1 MMRQMR
7 EATKPI
13 MIASALAFIGLM
25 VFQWGMDITGRTSG
39 GLGEIGRVNGD
50 PVMYEAYMATYRQLY
65 EQVQSQQEELIGS
78 QQNKEIEDQAFEN
91 VVTQI
96 LINQELERRG
106 ITVSDEEISQAA
118 QYSPPDYLQ
127 PQFAD
132 ANGGL
137 DLTAYQSFLA
147 TLPPEQLIILE
158 AYYRDVIPRSKL
170 LRQITTG
177 IYLPDSEL
185 WREWR
190 DRSETAEIRYVPLNP
205 ATRYADADF
214 PVSDAEVQTYY
225 RDHEED
231 FAVPARATVRYTFI
245 DKTPTAADTAA
256 SRQRAD
262 SLRSLVAEGGDFA
275 ELARSESSDQA
286 SAVNG
291 GEMGVVRKGQMIAS
305 LDSAIFSGPTGLQ
318 PQPVQTG
325 FGLHVLDVMERWGAD
340 SARVRHI
347 LLPVARTDE
356 SEVALFQRADS
367 LEDLGEA
374 MPLEQAAREL
384 GLPVQTAD
392 FTQDFPFL
400 AGVGQVSEGSDWL
413 FEEASVG
420 DVSPVFETS
429 TAFYALEVVSSA
441 PAGVLEISQA
451 RAAIEE
457 TLRFEQKMRRAREEG
472 QQVVDRARAGTP
484 LSNVAAEMGLEARTA
499 GPFSRND
506 FVPGLGRQNAVVG
519 ASFGLPIGEVSD
531 VIATE
536 NNQYVMEVL
545 SRTPAD
551 STAWAAQLPQQ
562 RAQAIATLQQQ
573 RLGEWVDALRATARV
588 VDRRAEVLVPL
599 DEDAPAQMP
608 LFF

>member
-7 EATKPI
+7 ELTKPI
-13 MIASALAFIGLM
+13 MVLAALAFLGLM

-50 PVMYEAYMATYRQLY
+50 PVMYDAYMATYRQLY
-65 EQVQSQQEELIGS
+65 EQVQSQQEELIGT
-78 QQNKEIEDQAFEN
+78 QQNTEIEDQAFEN

-96 LINQELERRG
+96 LINQELRRRG
-106 ITVSDEEISQAA
+106 ITVSDQEISEAA
-118 QYSPPDYLQ
+118 QFSPPDYLQ

-137 DLTAYQSFLA
+137 DLTAYQAFLA

-158 AYYRDVIPRSKL
+158 AYYREVIPRTKL
-170 LRQITTG
+170 LRQISTG
-177 IYLPDSEL
+177 IYIPDAEL
-185 WREWR
+185 WRQWR
-190 DRSETAEIRYVPLNP
+190 DQNETAEIRYVPLNP

-214 PVSDAEVQTYY
+214 PVTDDQVQAYY
-225 RDHEED
+225 RDNQDE
-231 FAVPARATVRYTFI
+231 FAVPARASVRYATI

-262 SLRSLVAEGGDFA
+262 SIRQAIAGGEDFA
-275 ELARSESSDQA
+275 EVARATSTDQA

-291 GEMGVVRKGQMIAS
+291 GEMGVIRRNQMIAS
-305 LDSAIFSGPTGLQ
+305 LDSAIFAGNGLL

-325 FGLHVLDVMERWGAD
+325 FGIHVVDVMERWGAD

-356 SEVALFQRADS
+356 SEIALFQRADS
-367 LEDLGEA
+367 LEDLAEG
-374 MPLEQAAREL
+374 MPLEQAARGV
-384 GLPVQTAD
+384 GLTVQTAD
-392 FTQDFPFL
+392 ITQDFPFL
-400 AGVGQVSEGSDWL
+400 AGVGQISEGADWV
-413 FEEASVG
+413 FEEASAG

-441 PAGVLEISQA
+441 PEGVLEIEQA
-451 RAAIEE
+451 REAIEE
-457 TLRFEQKMRRAREEG
+457 TLRFDQKLQRAREEA
-472 QQVVDRARAGTP
+472 QQVVDRARGGTP
-484 LSNVAAEMGLEARTA
+484 LLNVASEMGLEARTA

-519 ASFGLPIGEVSD
+519 AAFGLPIGEVSG
-531 VIATE
+531 VIGTE
-536 NNQYVMEVL
+536 TNQYVIEVL
-545 SRTPAD
+545 ARTPAD
-551 STAWAAQLPQQ
+551 STAWTAQLPQQ
-562 RAQAIATLQQQ
+562 RAQAVAAMQQQ
-573 RLGEWVDALRATARV
+573 RLTEWVEALRASARV
-588 VDRRAEVLVPL
+588 VDRREEVLVPL
-599 DEDAPAQMP
+599 DEDAPPQLP

>member
-7 EATKPI
+7 ELTKPI
-13 MIASALAFIGLM
+13 MVLAALAFLGLM

-50 PVMYEAYMATYRQLY
+50 PVMYDAYMATYRQLY
-65 EQVQSQQEELIGS
+65 EQVQSQQEELIGT
-78 QQNKEIEDQAFEN
+78 QQNTEIEDQAFEN

-96 LINQELERRG
+96 LINQELRRRG
-106 ITVSDEEISQAA
+106 ITVTDQEISEAA
-118 QYSPPDYLQ
+118 QFSPPDYLQ

-137 DLTAYQSFLA
+137 DLTAYQAFLA
-147 TLPPEQLIILE
+147 TLPPEQLIVLE
-158 AYYRDVIPRSKL
+158 AYYREVIPRTKL
-170 LRQITTG
+170 LRQISTG
-177 IYLPDSEL
+177 IYIPDAEL
-185 WREWR
+185 WRQWR
-190 DRSETAEIRYVPLNP
+190 DQNETAEIRYVPLNP
-205 ATRYADADF
+205 ATRYADADY
-214 PVSDAEVQTYY
+214 PVTDAQVQAYY
-225 RDHEED
+225 RDNQDE
-231 FAVPARATVRYTFI
+231 FAVPARASVRYTTI
-245 DKTPTAADTAA
+245 DKTPTPADTAA

-262 SLRSLVAEGGDFA
+262 SIRQAIAGGEDFA
-275 ELARSESSDQA
+275 EVARATSSDQA

-291 GEMGVVRKGQMIAS
+291 GDMGVIRRNQMIAS
-305 LDSAIFSGPTGLQ
+305 LDSAIFAGNGLL

-325 FGLHVLDVMERWGAD
+325 FGIHIVDVMERWGSD

-356 SEVALFQRADS
+356 SEIALFQRADS
-367 LEDLGEA
+367 LEDLAEG
-374 MPLEQAAREL
+374 MSLEQAARGV
-384 GLPVQTAD
+384 GLTVQTAD
-392 FTQDFPFL
+392 ITQDFPFL
-400 AGVGQVSEGSDWL
+400 AGVGQISEGADWV

-441 PAGVLEISQA
+441 PEGVLEIEQA

-457 TLRFEQKMRRAREEG
+457 TLRFDQKLQRAREEA

-484 LSNVAAEMGLEARTA
+484 LLNVASEMGLEARTA

-519 ASFGLPIGEVSD
+519 AAFGLPIGEVSG
-531 VIATE
+531 VIGTDT
-536 NNQYVMEVL
+536 NQYVIEVL
-545 SRTPAD
+545 ARTPAD
-551 STAWAAQLPQQ
+551 STAWTAQLPQQ
-562 RAQAIATLQQQ
+562 RAQAVAAAQQQ
-573 RLGEWVDALRATARV
+573 RLTEWVEALRASARV
-588 VDRRAEVLVPL
+588 VDRRDEVLVPL
-599 DEDAPAQMP
+599 DEDAPPQLP